1 VQPHDLGGRRI
12 VRVSAIK
19 AASDGPSDNSRQNG
33 RTDEALRERNP
44 AGEQAP
50 MDVAHAHW
58 QRQISAGTV
67 QWVQPIMSSSIVAMP
82 SVLCRAL
89 GAYWERLPH
98 PALEVHFVRTWF
110 HVRLSA
116 PAEALAVVPD
126 GYADLQWVNGELRV
140 AGPDRTVNDEALP
153 AGTIVVGLRF
163 QPASVGPWLGSPASE
178 LVNARIPLEEFW
190 GAEARRLAANVSEG
204 RSPDAIARRLEAALV
219 ERAAQVRAPDPAAL
233 AIFRVVGTDPSC
245 QTEVT
250 RQACEVLG
258 MSERTL
264 RRRSL
269 EAFGY
274 GPKTLHRIL
283 RFQRFLRM
291 ARAANSGTSLAQLA
305 MAAGYADQAHLSR
318 EARELAGMTPATV
331 LGHLA

>member
-1 VQPHDLGGRRI
+1 M
-12 VRVSAIK
+12 
-19 AASDGPSDNSRQNG
+19 ASS
-33 RTDEALRERNP
+33 T
-44 AGEQAP
+44 
-50 MDVAHAHW
+50 
-58 QRQISAGTV
+58 T
-67 QWVQPIMSSSIVAMP
+67 AMP

-89 GAYWERLPH
+89 GAYWERPPH
-98 PALEVHFVRTWF
+98 PALEVHFARTWF
-110 HVRLSA
+110 HVRPSA
-116 PAEALAVVPD
+116 PAEPLAVVPD
-126 GYADLQWVNGELRV
+126 GYADLQWVNGELRI

-163 QPASVGPWLGSPASE
+163 QPASLGRWLGSPASE

-190 GAEARRLAANVSEG
+190 GPEARRLAANVSEG
-204 RSPDAIARRLEAALV
+204 LSPDAIARRLEAVLV

-233 AIFRVVGTDPSC
+233 AIFRTVSTDPSS

-250 RQACEVLG
+250 RHVCDVLG

-283 RFQRFLRM
+283 RFQQFLRA
-291 ARAANSGTSLAQLA
+291 ARAANSSRNLAQLA